1 LSFLASNYFPR
12 IYTHYAFLERGGRAT
27 LYFGIILCAV
37 LFAIGA
43 PIFTA
48 FGLVGLILTLFY
60 AGIPLSTIGAM
71 LFDSVDVF
79 VLLAVPLFVFAGNLM
94 LYGKSSKYLIELFD
108 SFIRQVPG
116 GMAIV
121 TVVACAF
128 FAAISGSGTA
138 TVAAIGGVM
147 LPIMVEKGYGE
158 GLRTGVLAVSGTLG
172 NLIPPSI
179 FFVVYGLISET
190 SIGELFMAGFLP
202 GILCAALIGVIAA
215 FISKRGGYTSQP
227 AASWKER
234 KDAIVKAIPAILMPL
249 IVLGG
254 IYGGVFTPT
263 EAAAV
268 SCIYGAFIGFFVYR
282 GLSLANLMTAAR
294 GTVQVTCMLLLIA
307 ATAILLSKALIVAQ
321 FPQTLTNFVIEA
333 KLGPMLYLGLF
344 NILLIILG
352 CFIEGTPMVFVCTPL
367 LLPPALALG
376 ISPIHFGVLFC
387 MDVLIGQITP
397 PVGIVLYF
405 TSGLAT
411 VPVQRVIRGAL
422 PFIGAMV
429 VALCLVTF
437 LPSIALFLP
446 NLMRK

>member
-1 LSFLASNYFPR
+1 M
-12 IYTHYAFLERGGRAT
+12 
-27 LYFGIILCAV
+27 LYLGITICAV
-37 LFAIGA
+37 LFVTGA

-48 FGLVGLILTLFY
+48 FGLGGLILTLFY

-71 LFDSVDVF
+71 LFDSVDSF

-94 LYGKSSKYLIELFD
+94 LYGRSSKYLVELFD

-138 TVAAIGGVM
+138 TIAAIGGVM
-147 LPIMVEKGYGE
+147 LPIMAEKRYGE
-158 GLRTGVLAVSGTLG
+158 GLKTGVLAVSGTLG

-179 FFVVYGLISET
+179 FFVVYGLISEA

-202 GILCAALIGVIAA
+202 GILSAALIGLTAA
-215 FISKRGGYTSQP
+215 LICKRGGYTGEP

-234 KDAIVKAIPAILMPL
+234 KEAFVKAIPAILMPL

-268 SCIYGAFIGFFVYR
+268 SCIYGALIGFFIYR
-282 GLSLANLMTAAR
+282 GLSLSNLMTAAR
-294 GTVQVTCMLLLIA
+294 GTVQVTSMLLLIA
-307 ATAILLSKALIVAQ
+307 ATAILLSKAFIVAQ
-321 FPQTLTNFVIEA
+321 FPQALTNFVIEA
-333 KLGPMLYLGLF
+333 KLGPMLYLVLF
-344 NILLIILG
+344 NLLLIILG
-352 CFIEGTPMVFVCTPL
+352 CFIEGTPMLFVCTPL

-387 MDVLIGQITP
+387 INVLIGQITP
-397 PVGIVLYF
+397 PVGIALYF
-405 TSGLAT
+405 TSGFAK
-411 VPVQRVIRGAL
+411 VPVQKVFRGAL
-422 PFIGAMV
+422 PFLGAMV

-437 LPSIALFLP
+437 FPSIALFLP